1 MSSKEDYIFIFQDNN
16 KFEMSKQDFIEISP
30 NLYSQTVKVNDSK
43 IIKLPKYIRYE
54 DFREFVEIYRNYI
67 SRLRQFNQEQ
77 FFISISLIIQNY
89 KINIAQL
96 LQISEYFE
104 NNSFSKLLIKD
115 CILAKNREKTNSKN
129 INHSLNVNNSIS
141 LLILSYNK
149 LREINNANK
158 SKSKNI
164 NMEDDLENIWLE
176 LFMKSL
182 DIAGINLDSFFN
194 TIYKNQDYSKNQ
206 LWSLDKKII
215 DEIYEKFS
223 YNLISNKYTVEIN
236 EEKYINLNS
245 IENGNKKI
253 DLKILEETVNFL
265 MKKRNQKDFFY
276 LLSNEYLRIM
286 SEDNINELNNLP
298 NPTFILKI
306 NINEI
311 DNYYEEYTLNNLFST
326 NDDLKLVLIVYYKKN
341 EDTFNVSIKLSK
353 NNNETKSIFDIM
365 TFLSLGIIDELNNK
379 QINVKSLS
387 NNKSMYEIYK
397 ITNFKKSKNN
407 IISYKG
413 SEINDYFTFKLFLKP
428 CYIYILLSNYLY
440 YNLENLSNSENIAK
454 LNKNILSIIISKKYL
469 NKKEESNLNNK
480 NNNNFDVIVEFL
492 INWLN
497 DEINIVED
505 ISDIIKNIKWENVSL
520 FKMFEFFIKYSTN
533 FSSED
538 IEYIFS
544 KALLKILN
552 RFNSNLELIS
562 KEIIKAMVFSSNKIN
577 YISIFSENKKIK
589 KFNLFELLSQRR
601 YNYSELNSKN
611 IEKKYKTTNNSLQ
624 ISIDNKENLYNFKNK
639 AVTKNNSNYKKMNND
654 INQREIKT
662 CKVRSPINLR
672 KEDSLNNTN
681 IRNTSHNSNNICYN
695 NFYSNYNNNFNINIR
710 LDNKFKK
717 IQKPKTNNERKSLDF
732 KMKQKKNKNEIIS
745 RNKKNRVNDIN
756 LSSISTINH
765 KEQNLSYI
773 KTINLK
779 KKLIN
784 LGTKNNI
791 NKSINIKNLKL
802 LQNKIRQR
810 EKDVSRNKIQKN
822 IHLKTFIDEKNKTEI
837 NDKISYNNYDKDNP
851 KKIKDFNSNI
861 GDKTNKN
868 GKNSKKNKFKLKD
881 ILSIIDKKKNKNK
894 SKCNLKPLKNCDK

>member
-1 MSSKEDYIFIFQDNN
+1 MSSKEYYEFTFEDNN
-16 KFEMSKQDFIEISP
+16 KFEISKQELIEISQ
-30 NLYSQTVKVNDSK
+30 NLYSRIIKNNVSN
-43 IIKLPKYIRYE
+43 IIKLPKYIKYE
-54 DFREFVEIYRNYI
+54 DFSEFIEIYRNYI
-67 SRLRQFNQEQ
+67 SRLRQFNQEH
-77 FFISISLIIQNY
+77 FFISISLIIQNF

-96 LQISEYFE
+96 LQISEFFE

-115 CILAKNREKTNSKN
+115 SILAKNKEKTKLEN
-129 INHSLNVNNSIS
+129 INHSLNINNAIT

-158 SKSKNI
+158 SKNKNI
-164 NMEDDLENIWLE
+164 NIEDDLENIWLE

-182 DIAGINLDSFFN
+182 DITGVNLDYFFN
-194 TIYKNQDYSKNQ
+194 TIYKNQDYLKNQ

-223 YNLISNKYTVEIN
+223 YNLISNKYIVAIN
-236 EEKYINLNS
+236 EEKS
-245 IENGNKKI
+245 FIENKNEKI
-253 DLKILEETVNFL
+253 DLNVLEEIVKFL

-286 SEDNINELNNLP
+286 SEENINELYNLP

-306 NINEI
+306 NINEV

-326 NDDLKLVLIVYYKKN
+326 NDDLKLILIVYYKKN

-353 NNNETKSIFDIM
+353 NNNEKQSYFDIM
-365 TFLSLGIIDELNNK
+365 TFLSLGIIEELNNK

-397 ITNFKKSKNN
+397 ITNFKKTKNN
-407 IISYKG
+407 IRAYKG

-428 CYIYILLSNYLY
+428 CYIYILLSNYLF
-440 YNLENLSNSENIAK
+440 YNLENLVKSENIAK
-454 LNKNILSIIISKKYL
+454 LNRNILSIIISKKYI
-469 NKKEESNLNNK
+469 NKKEESFLNNE
-480 NNNNFDVIVEFL
+480 NNNFDFIVEFL

-520 FKMFEFFIKYSTN
+520 FKIFEFFIKYSTN
-533 FSSED
+533 ISSDD
-538 IEYIFS
+538 IEFIFS

-552 RFNSNLELIS
+552 RFNNNIELLS
-562 KEIIKAMVFSSNKIN
+562 KEILKALVLSSNKIN
-577 YISIFSENKKIK
+577 YISLFSENKKIK

-601 YNYSELNSKN
+601 YNYSELNSN
-611 IEKKYKTTNNSLQ
+611 NREKKYKTTNNSLQ

-639 AVTKNNSNYKKMNND
+639 AISKNNSNYKNKNNN
-654 INQREIKT
+654 INHREIKT
-662 CKVRSPINLR
+662 CNIRSPINFR
-672 KEDSLNNTN
+672 RENSLNDTNTKN
-681 IRNTSHNSNNICYN
+681 ISHNSNNICYN

-717 IQKPKTNNERKSLDF
+717 IKNPKTINERKSFDY
-732 KMKQKKNKNEIIS
+732 KKIKQHKNKNEIIS
-745 RNKKNRVNDIN
+745 RNKKNKVNDIN
-756 LSSISTINH
+756 LSSISTIHN

-784 LGTKNNI
+784 LGNKNNI

-802 LQNKIRQR
+802 LQNKIRERQ
-810 EKDVSRNKIQKN
+810 KDRNENKIQRN
-822 IHLKTFIDEKNKTEI
+822 IHLRTFIDEKNKTEI
-837 NDKISYNNYDKDNP
+837 KDKSSYNNFDKDNP
-851 KKIKDFNSNI
+851 KNIKEINSNL
-861 GDKTNKN
+861 GNKIN
-868 GKNSKKNKFKLKD
+868 KIRNFSKKNKFQLKE
-881 ILSIIDKKKNKNK
+881 ILKIVDKKKKKSNSKNK
-894 SKCNLKPLKNCDK
+894 

>member
-1 MSSKEDYIFIFQDNN
+1 MSSKEYYEFTFEDNN
-16 KFEMSKQDFIEISP
+16 KFEISKQEIIEISQ
-30 NLYSQTVKVNDSK
+30 NLYSRIIKNNVSN
-43 IIKLPKYIRYE
+43 IIKLPKYIKYE
-54 DFREFVEIYRNYI
+54 DFREFIEIYRNYI
-67 SRLRQFNQEQ
+67 SRLRQFNQEH
-77 FFISISLIIQNY
+77 FFISISLIIQNF

-96 LQISEYFE
+96 LQISEFFE

-115 CILAKNREKTNSKN
+115 SILAKNKEKTKLEN
-129 INHSLNVNNSIS
+129 INHSLNINNAIT

-158 SKSKNI
+158 SKNKNI
-164 NMEDDLENIWLE
+164 NIEDDLENIWLE

-182 DIAGINLDSFFN
+182 DITGVNLDYFFN

-223 YNLISNKYTVEIN
+223 YNLISNKYIVAIN
-236 EEKYINLNS
+236 EEKS
-245 IENGNKKI
+245 FIENKNEKI
-253 DLKILEETVNFL
+253 DLNVLEEIVKFL

-286 SEDNINELNNLP
+286 SEENINELYNLP

-306 NINEI
+306 NINEV

-326 NDDLKLVLIVYYKKN
+326 NDDLKLILIVYYKKN

-353 NNNETKSIFDIM
+353 NNNEKQSYFDIM
-365 TFLSLGIIDELNNK
+365 TFLSLGIIEELNNK

-397 ITNFKKSKNN
+397 ITNFKKTKNN
-407 IISYKG
+407 IRAYKG

-428 CYIYILLSNYLY
+428 CYIYILLSNYLF
-440 YNLENLSNSENIAK
+440 YNLENLAKSENIAK
-454 LNKNILSIIISKKYL
+454 LNRNILSIIISKKYI
-469 NKKEESNLNNK
+469 NKKEESFLNNE
-480 NNNNFDVIVEFL
+480 NNNFDFIVEFL

-520 FKMFEFFIKYSTN
+520 FKIFEFFIKYSTN
-533 FSSED
+533 ISSDD
-538 IEYIFS
+538 IEFIFS

-552 RFNSNLELIS
+552 RFNNNIELLS
-562 KEIIKAMVFSSNKIN
+562 KEILKALVLSSNKIN
-577 YISIFSENKKIK
+577 YISLFSENKKIK

-601 YNYSELNSKN
+601 YNYSELNSN
-611 IEKKYKTTNNSLQ
+611 NREKKYKTTNNSLQ

-639 AVTKNNSNYKKMNND
+639 AISKNNSNYKNKNNN
-654 INQREIKT
+654 INHREIKT
-662 CKVRSPINLR
+662 CNIRSPINFR
-672 KEDSLNNTN
+672 RENSLNDTNTKN
-681 IRNTSHNSNNICYN
+681 ISHNSNNICYN

-717 IQKPKTNNERKSLDF
+717 IKNPKTINERKSFDY
-732 KMKQKKNKNEIIS
+732 KKIKQHKNKNEIIS
-745 RNKKNRVNDIN
+745 RNKKNKVNDIN
-756 LSSISTINH
+756 LSSISTIHN

-784 LGTKNNI
+784 LGNKNNI

-802 LQNKIRQR
+802 LQNKIRERQ
-810 EKDVSRNKIQKN
+810 KDRNENKIQRN
-822 IHLKTFIDEKNKTEI
+822 IHLRTFIDEKNKTEI
-837 NDKISYNNYDKDNP
+837 KDKSSYNNFDKDNP
-851 KKIKDFNSNI
+851 KNIKEINSNL
-861 GDKTNKN
+861 GNKIN
-868 GKNSKKNKFKLKD
+868 KIRNFSKKNKFQLKE
-881 ILSIIDKKKNKNK
+881 ILKIVDKKKKKSNSKNK
-894 SKCNLKPLKNCDK
+894 

>member
-1 MSSKEDYIFIFQDNN
+1 MSSKEYYEFTFEDNN
-16 KFEMSKQDFIEISP
+16 KFEISKQELIEISQ
-30 NLYSQTVKVNDSK
+30 NLYSRIIKNNVSN
-43 IIKLPKYIRYE
+43 IIKLPKYIKYE
-54 DFREFVEIYRNYI
+54 DFSEFIEIYRNYI
-67 SRLRQFNQEQ
+67 SRLRQFNQEH
-77 FFISISLIIQNY
+77 FFISISLIIQNF

-96 LQISEYFE
+96 LQISEFFE

-115 CILAKNREKTNSKN
+115 SILAKNKEKTKLEN
-129 INHSLNVNNSIS
+129 INHSLNINNAIT

-158 SKSKNI
+158 SKNKNI
-164 NMEDDLENIWLE
+164 NIEDDLENIWLE

-182 DIAGINLDSFFN
+182 DITGVNLDYFFN

-223 YNLISNKYTVEIN
+223 YNLISNKYIVAIN
-236 EEKYINLNS
+236 EEKS
-245 IENGNKKI
+245 FIENKNEKI
-253 DLKILEETVNFL
+253 DLNVLEEIVKFL

-286 SEDNINELNNLP
+286 SEENINELYNLP

-306 NINEI
+306 NINEV

-326 NDDLKLVLIVYYKKN
+326 NDDLKLILIVYYKKN

-353 NNNETKSIFDIM
+353 NNNEKQSYFDIM
-365 TFLSLGIIDELNNK
+365 TFLSLGIIEELNNK

-397 ITNFKKSKNN
+397 ITNFKKTKNN
-407 IISYKG
+407 IRAYKG

-428 CYIYILLSNYLY
+428 CYIYILLSNYLF
-440 YNLENLSNSENIAK
+440 YNLENLVKSENIAK
-454 LNKNILSIIISKKYL
+454 LNRNILSIIISKKYI
-469 NKKEESNLNNK
+469 NKKEESFLNNE
-480 NNNNFDVIVEFL
+480 NNNFDFIVEFL

-520 FKMFEFFIKYSTN
+520 FKIFEFLIKYSTN
-533 FSSED
+533 ISSDD
-538 IEYIFS
+538 IEFIFS

-552 RFNSNLELIS
+552 RFNNNIELLS
-562 KEIIKAMVFSSNKIN
+562 KEILKALVLSSNKIN
-577 YISIFSENKKIK
+577 YISLFSENKKIK

-601 YNYSELNSKN
+601 YNYSELNSN
-611 IEKKYKTTNNSLQ
+611 NREKKYKTTNNSLQ

-639 AVTKNNSNYKKMNND
+639 AISKNNSNYKNKNNN
-654 INQREIKT
+654 INHREIKT
-662 CKVRSPINLR
+662 CNIRSPINFR
-672 KEDSLNNTN
+672 RENSLNDTNTKN
-681 IRNTSHNSNNICYN
+681 ISHNSNNICYN

-717 IQKPKTNNERKSLDF
+717 IKNPKTINERKSFDY
-732 KMKQKKNKNEIIS
+732 KKIKQHKNKNEIIS
-745 RNKKNRVNDIN
+745 RNKKNKVNDIN
-756 LSSISTINH
+756 LSSISTIHN

-784 LGTKNNI
+784 LGNKNNI

-802 LQNKIRQR
+802 LQNKIRERQ
-810 EKDVSRNKIQKN
+810 KDRNENKIQRN
-822 IHLKTFIDEKNKTEI
+822 IHLRTFIDEKNKTEI
-837 NDKISYNNYDKDNP
+837 KDKSSYNNFDKDNP
-851 KKIKDFNSNI
+851 KNIKEINSNL
-861 GDKTNKN
+861 GNKIN
-868 GKNSKKNKFKLKD
+868 KIRNFSKKNKFQLKE
-881 ILSIIDKKKNKNK
+881 ILKIVDKKKKKSNSKNK
-894 SKCNLKPLKNCDK
+894 

>member
-1 MSSKEDYIFIFQDNN
+1 MSSKEYYEFTFEDNN
-16 KFEMSKQDFIEISP
+16 KFEISKQELIEISQ
-30 NLYSQTVKVNDSK
+30 NLYSRIIKNNVSN
-43 IIKLPKYIRYE
+43 IIKLPKYIKYE
-54 DFREFVEIYRNYI
+54 DFSEFIEIYRNYI
-67 SRLRQFNQEQ
+67 SRLRQFNQEH
-77 FFISISLIIQNY
+77 FFISISLIIQNF

-96 LQISEYFE
+96 LQISEFFE

-115 CILAKNREKTNSKN
+115 CILAKNKEKTKFDN
-129 INHSLNVNNSIS
+129 INHSLNINNAIT

-158 SKSKNI
+158 SKNKNI
-164 NMEDDLENIWLE
+164 NIEDDLENIWLE

-182 DIAGINLDSFFN
+182 DITGVNLDYFFN

-223 YNLISNKYTVEIN
+223 YNLISNKYIVAIN
-236 EEKYINLNS
+236 EEKS
-245 IENGNKKI
+245 FIENKNEKI
-253 DLKILEETVNFL
+253 DLNVLEEIVKFL

-286 SEDNINELNNLP
+286 SEENINELYNLP

-306 NINEI
+306 NINEV

-326 NDDLKLVLIVYYKKN
+326 NDDLKLILIVYYKKN

-353 NNNETKSIFDIM
+353 NNNEKQSYFDIM
-365 TFLSLGIIDELNNK
+365 TFLSLGIIEELNNK

-397 ITNFKKSKNN
+397 ITNFKKTKNN
-407 IISYKG
+407 IRAYKG

-428 CYIYILLSNYLY
+428 CYIYILLSNYLF
-440 YNLENLSNSENIAK
+440 YNLENLAKSENIAK
-454 LNKNILSIIISKKYL
+454 LNRNILSIIISKKYI
-469 NKKEESNLNNK
+469 NKKEESFLNNE
-480 NNNNFDVIVEFL
+480 NNNFDFIVEFL

-520 FKMFEFFIKYSTN
+520 FKIFEFFIKYSTN
-533 FSSED
+533 ISSDD
-538 IEYIFS
+538 IEFIFS

-552 RFNSNLELIS
+552 RFNNNIELLS
-562 KEIIKAMVFSSNKIN
+562 KEILKALVLSSNKIN
-577 YISIFSENKKIK
+577 YISLFSENKKIK

-601 YNYSELNSKN
+601 YNYSELNSN
-611 IEKKYKTTNNSLQ
+611 NREKKYKTTNNSLQ

-639 AVTKNNSNYKKMNND
+639 AISKNNSNYKNKNNN
-654 INQREIKT
+654 INHREIKT
-662 CKVRSPINLR
+662 CNIRSPINFR
-672 KEDSLNNTN
+672 RENSLNDTNTKN
-681 IRNTSHNSNNICYN
+681 ISHNSNNICYN

-717 IQKPKTNNERKSLDF
+717 IKNPKTINERKSFDY
-732 KMKQKKNKNEIIS
+732 KKIKQHKNKNEIIS
-745 RNKKNRVNDIN
+745 RNKKNKVNDIN
-756 LSSISTINH
+756 LSSISTIHN

-784 LGTKNNI
+784 LGNKNNI

-802 LQNKIRQR
+802 LQNKIRERQ
-810 EKDVSRNKIQKN
+810 KDRNENKIQRN
-822 IHLKTFIDEKNKTEI
+822 IHLRTFIDEKNKTEI
-837 NDKISYNNYDKDNP
+837 KDKSSYNNFDKDNP
-851 KKIKDFNSNI
+851 KNIKEINSNL
-861 GDKTNKN
+861 GNKIN
-868 GKNSKKNKFKLKD
+868 KIRNFSKKNKFQLKE
-881 ILSIIDKKKNKNK
+881 ILKIVDKKKKKSNSKNK
-894 SKCNLKPLKNCDK
+894 

>member
-1 MSSKEDYIFIFQDNN
+1 MSSKEYYEFTFEDNN
-16 KFEMSKQDFIEISP
+16 KFEISKQEIIEISQ
-30 NLYSQTVKVNDSK
+30 NLYSRIIKNNVSN
-43 IIKLPKYIRYE
+43 IIKLPKYIKYE
-54 DFREFVEIYRNYI
+54 DFSEFIEIYRNYI
-67 SRLRQFNQEQ
+67 SRLRQFNQEH
-77 FFISISLIIQNY
+77 FFISISLIIQNF

-96 LQISEYFE
+96 LQISEFFE

-115 CILAKNREKTNSKN
+115 SILAKNKEKTKLEN
-129 INHSLNVNNSIS
+129 INHSLNINNAIT

-158 SKSKNI
+158 SKNKNI
-164 NMEDDLENIWLE
+164 NIEDDLENIWLE

-182 DIAGINLDSFFN
+182 DITGVNLDYFFN

-223 YNLISNKYTVEIN
+223 YNLISNKYIVAIN
-236 EEKYINLNS
+236 EEKS
-245 IENGNKKI
+245 FIENKNEKI
-253 DLKILEETVNFL
+253 DLNVLEEIVKFL

-286 SEDNINELNNLP
+286 SEENINELYNLP

-306 NINEI
+306 NINEV

-326 NDDLKLVLIVYYKKN
+326 NDDLKLILIVYYKKN

-353 NNNETKSIFDIM
+353 NNNEKQSYFDIM
-365 TFLSLGIIDELNNK
+365 TFLSLGIIEELNNK

-397 ITNFKKSKNN
+397 ITNFKKTKNN
-407 IISYKG
+407 IRAYKG

-428 CYIYILLSNYLY
+428 CYIYILLSNYLF
-440 YNLENLSNSENIAK
+440 YNLENLVKSENIAK
-454 LNKNILSIIISKKYL
+454 LNRNILSIIISKKYI
-469 NKKEESNLNNK
+469 NKKEESFLNNE
-480 NNNNFDVIVEFL
+480 NNNFDFIVEFL

-520 FKMFEFFIKYSTN
+520 FKIFEFFIKYSTN
-533 FSSED
+533 ISSDD
-538 IEYIFS
+538 IEFIFS

-552 RFNSNLELIS
+552 RFNNNIELLS
-562 KEIIKAMVFSSNKIN
+562 KEILKALVLSSNKIN
-577 YISIFSENKKIK
+577 YISLFSENKKIK

-601 YNYSELNSKN
+601 YNYSELNSN
-611 IEKKYKTTNNSLQ
+611 NREKKYKTTNNSLQ
-624 ISIDNKENLYNFKNK
+624 ISITNKENLYNFKNK
-639 AVTKNNSNYKKMNND
+639 AISKNNSNYKNKNNN
-654 INQREIKT
+654 INHREIKT
-662 CKVRSPINLR
+662 CNIRSPINFR
-672 KEDSLNNTN
+672 RENSLNDTNTKN
-681 IRNTSHNSNNICYN
+681 ISHNSNNICYN

-717 IQKPKTNNERKSLDF
+717 IKNPKTINERKSFDY
-732 KMKQKKNKNEIIS
+732 KKIKQHKNKNEIIS
-745 RNKKNRVNDIN
+745 RNKKNKVNDIN
-756 LSSISTINH
+756 LSSISTIHN

-784 LGTKNNI
+784 LGNKNNI

-802 LQNKIRQR
+802 LQNKIRERQ
-810 EKDVSRNKIQKN
+810 KDRNENKIQRN
-822 IHLKTFIDEKNKTEI
+822 IHLRTFIDEKNKTEI
-837 NDKISYNNYDKDNP
+837 KDKSSYNNFDKDNP
-851 KKIKDFNSNI
+851 KNIKEINSNL
-861 GDKTNKN
+861 GNKIN
-868 GKNSKKNKFKLKD
+868 KIRNFSKKNKFQLKE
-881 ILSIIDKKKNKNK
+881 ILKIIDKKKKKSNSKNK
-894 SKCNLKPLKNCDK
+894 

>member
-1 MSSKEDYIFIFQDNN
+1 MSSKEYYEFTFEDNN
-16 KFEMSKQDFIEISP
+16 KFEISKQEIIEISQ
-30 NLYSQTVKVNDSK
+30 NLYSRIIKNNASN
-43 IIKLPKYIRYE
+43 IIKLPKYIKYE
-54 DFREFVEIYRNYI
+54 DFSEFIEIYRNYI
-67 SRLRQFNQEQ
+67 SRLRQFNQEH
-77 FFISISLIIQNY
+77 FFISISLIIQNF

-96 LQISEYFE
+96 LQISEFFE

-115 CILAKNREKTNSKN
+115 SILAKNKEKTKLEN
-129 INHSLNVNNSIS
+129 INHSLNINNAIT

-158 SKSKNI
+158 SKNKNI
-164 NMEDDLENIWLE
+164 NIEDDLENIWLE

-182 DIAGINLDSFFN
+182 DITGVNLDYFFN

-223 YNLISNKYTVEIN
+223 YNLISNKYIVAIN
-236 EEKYINLNS
+236 EEKS
-245 IENGNKKI
+245 FIENKNEKI
-253 DLKILEETVNFL
+253 DLNVLEEIVKFL

-286 SEDNINELNNLP
+286 SEENINELYNLP

-306 NINEI
+306 NINEV

-326 NDDLKLVLIVYYKKN
+326 NDDLKLILIVYYKKN

-353 NNNETKSIFDIM
+353 NNNEKQSYFDIM
-365 TFLSLGIIDELNNK
+365 TFLSLGIIEELNNK

-397 ITNFKKSKNN
+397 ITNFKKTKNN
-407 IISYKG
+407 IRAYKG

-428 CYIYILLSNYLY
+428 CYIYILLSNYLF
-440 YNLENLSNSENIAK
+440 YNLENLVKSENIAK
-454 LNKNILSIIISKKYL
+454 LNRNILSIIISKKYI
-469 NKKEESNLNNK
+469 NKKEESFLNNE
-480 NNNNFDVIVEFL
+480 NNNFDFIVEFL

-520 FKMFEFFIKYSTN
+520 FKIFEFFIKYSTN
-533 FSSED
+533 ISSDD
-538 IEYIFS
+538 IEFIFS

-552 RFNSNLELIS
+552 RFNNNIELLS
-562 KEIIKAMVFSSNKIN
+562 KEILKALVLSSNKIN
-577 YISIFSENKKIK
+577 YISLFSENKKIK

-601 YNYSELNSKN
+601 YNYSELNSN
-611 IEKKYKTTNNSLQ
+611 NREKKYKTTNNSLQ

-639 AVTKNNSNYKKMNND
+639 AISKNNSNYKNKNNN
-654 INQREIKT
+654 INHREIKT
-662 CKVRSPINLR
+662 CNIRSPINFR
-672 KEDSLNNTN
+672 RENSLNDTNTKN
-681 IRNTSHNSNNICYN
+681 ISHNSNNICYN

-717 IQKPKTNNERKSLDF
+717 IKNPKTINERKSFDY
-732 KMKQKKNKNEIIS
+732 KKIKQHKNKNEIIS
-745 RNKKNRVNDIN
+745 RNKKNKVNDIN
-756 LSSISTINH
+756 LSSISTIHN

-784 LGTKNNI
+784 LGNKNNI

-802 LQNKIRQR
+802 LQNKIRERQ
-810 EKDVSRNKIQKN
+810 KDRNENKIQRN
-822 IHLKTFIDEKNKTEI
+822 IHLRTFIDEKNKTEI
-837 NDKISYNNYDKDNP
+837 KDKSSYNNFDKDNP
-851 KKIKDFNSNI
+851 KNIKEINSNL
-861 GDKTNKN
+861 GNKIN
-868 GKNSKKNKFKLKD
+868 KIRNFSKKNKFQLKE
-881 ILSIIDKKKNKNK
+881 ILKIVDKKKKKSNSKNK
-894 SKCNLKPLKNCDK
+894 